1 MCRNTLAFG
10 VVVFLSL
17 GTSPVGFAAEQKAPA
32 LPPPTRSERWP
43 NVCQFASGVPLG
55 GIGAGC
61 VEIRADGSFRQ
72 WEIFNNWGGQL
83 TTRFCSYPPS
93 YDLLNAFAAIGVG
106 DKAFVLESKPVTG
119 GLPGVTAV
127 DYDGKFPFANLK
139 YLLPQ
144 EVPLTV
150 SLEAFGSYIPH
161 RPDDSGQPA
170 LGLTY
175 TITNTGEKPADVRLA
190 LSVVNPIGER
200 CSVEHK
206 DKLNIAVCGDGR
218 SGLAVASLDA
228 APTHVLGGADDQ
240 ENLKAFWTAFAGP
253 GPVKEQVST
262 GQRIVEVVP
271 FSLKPGESR
280 KVRLVIGWFFP
291 EHRENGVGPLV
302 GHYYENLVDSPA
314 VAVARFAGGFDEF
327 RKASAAWRDTMLEA
341 SWPKWATD
349 WLVNMQ
355 GNIVKS
361 SWWVKDGRWIMYESM
376 DCPNSG
382 PIHVI
387 HLADWPILDA
397 FPKLELDLL
406 RRFAKVQYKNGQLPE
421 QFNEGK
427 HGGPSITFPG
437 GRDLMD
443 LSPKYA
449 LEIWHRYKETGDK
462 QFLEDAYPAVKKAM
476 AYAQSFDKDDDGLPD
491 HTFNRTTWDLMNTGY
506 LSSYAAPVWLTGLR
520 ATEQLAAIMK
530 ENAYAAEMGKLL
542 AKGRAS
548 LDAKLWNGSYYA
560 YWADKDGKKSDVCFV
575 DQVHGEL
582 YAEFLG
588 LGNILPREK
597 VQSALQAI
605 AKINSQA
612 TRYGLVVLATPDGQ
626 MFRPGDNRVEILA
639 DEVIPACIGMVVNG
653 EAIQGLEFLRR
664 LYYCFTV
671 VNRGSLWDTADVL
684 GRNGGY
690 HPRTFHHYVRVQNLW
705 ALMKVLHGWNYS
717 AAEQSLAIGP
727 VFEPEDCFGP
737 WICSKAYGTLRHRV
751 EFSCPQ
757 VALEV
762 RDGEISVKRL
772 YLAAIAR
779 MRNVETVRV
788 RVGGKEVPSAFKREN
803 TGLRIEFDPP
813 VTLAAGAKLEVEVR

>member
-1 MCRNTLAFG
+1 MRSSTMALG
-10 VVVFLSL
+10 MVVFLGL
-17 GTSPVGFAAEQKAPA
+17 GMVGGSFAAEAKAPS
-32 LPPPTRSERWP
+32 LPPPTRTEKWP
-43 NVCQFASGVPLG
+43 NLCQFASGVPLG

-83 TTRFCSYPPS
+83 TTAFCSYPPS
-93 YDLLNAFAAIGVG
+93 YDLLNAFAALGVD
-106 DKAFVLESKPVTG
+106 DKAFVLETKPVTG
-119 GLPGVTAV
+119 GLPGVKAV

-139 YLLPQ
+139 YLLPKD
-144 EVPLTV
+144 VPVTV

-170 LGLTY
+170 LGLSY
-175 TITNTGEKPADVRLA
+175 TVTNTGEKPAEVRLA
-190 LSVVNPIGER
+190 LSVVNPLGDL

-206 DKLNIAVCGDGR
+206 EKLNIAVSGDGR

-228 APTHVLGGADDQ
+228 VAIHVLGGQDDQ
-240 ENLKAFWTAFAGP
+240 ENLTTFWTAFAGSAP
-253 GPVKEQVST
+253 LKEQITT
-262 GQRIVEVVP
+262 GKRIVEVVP
-271 FSLKPGESR
+271 FSLKPGETR
-280 KVRLVIGWFFP
+280 KLRFVIGWFFP
-291 EHRENGVGPLV
+291 DHRENGVGSLV

-314 VAVARFAGGFDEF
+314 AAVTRFAGGFEEF
-327 RKASAAWRDTMLEA
+327 RKASATWRDTMLDA

-406 RRFAKVQYKNGQLPE
+406 RRFAKDQYANGRLSE
-421 QFNEGK
+421 EYNGK
-427 HGGPSITFPG
+427 RGGPSITFLG

-449 LEIWHRYKETGDK
+449 LEIWHRYKETGDQ
-462 QFLEDAYPAVKKAM
+462 QFLQDTYPAVKKAM
-476 AYAQSFDKDDDGLPD
+476 AYAQGFDSDDDGLPD
-491 HTFNRTTWDLMNTGY
+491 HTFNRSTWDLMNTGY

-520 ATEQLAAIMK
+520 ATEQLARIMK
-530 ENAYAAEMGKLL
+530 ENAYAAEMAKLL

-560 YWADKDGKKSDVCFV
+560 YWSDKDGKKSDVCFM

-605 AKINSQA
+605 GKINSQA
-612 TRYGLVVLATPDGQ
+612 TRYGLVVLATPDGK

-639 DEVIPACIGMVVNG
+639 DEAIPACIGLVANG
-653 EAIQGLEFLRR
+653 DPHQGLEYLRR
-664 LYYCFTV
+664 LYDCFTV
-671 VNRGSLWDTADVL
+671 VNRGSLWDTPDFIMH
-684 GRNGGY
+684 NGGY
-690 HPRTFHHYVRVQNLW
+690 HPRTFHHYLRVQNLW
-705 ALMKVLHGWNYS
+705 ALMKVLNGWNYS
-717 AAEQSLAIGP
+717 AADQSLAIGP
-727 VFEPEDCFGP
+727 VLEPEDCFGP
-737 WICSKAYGTLRHRV
+737 WICSKAYGTLRQRV

-757 VALEV
+757 VTLEV
-762 RDGEISVKRL
+762 REGEISLKRL
-772 YLAAIAR
+772 EIAAPAR
-779 MRNVETVRV
+779 MPNVETIRV
-788 RVGGKEVPSAFKREN
+788 RAGGKEVPSTFKRN
-803 TGLRIEFDPP
+803 ARLLVEFASPI
-813 VTLAAGAKLEVEVR
+813 TLAAGEKLEVDVR